1 MMLLDKDG
9 MIRMELCVDGWSQ
22 IRAELDVNGP
32 ELARRY
38 SHVELAAR

>member
-1 MMLLDKDG
+1 MSKIRMSLDKDG
-9 MIRMELCVDGWSQ
+9 IRCGWMESDQ
-22 IRAELDVNGP
+22 DTELDVNGP